1 MGAMATNDGKIL
13 SRDFVLLFAI
23 NLIAVIVQFLFLTT
37 MAQYAIQHFHV
48 DGAVGGITA
57 SIFMIGAVVGRIL
70 SAHYANVFNLRKLCT
85 LSIIGQLVFCVA
97 YFASD
102 IGIAF
107 LIAVRLAHGLTFGVV
122 NTVVPALA
130 VDSLPEDRIGE
141 GTGYFLLSTSLG
153 VGVGPLMSIL
163 TAMGLDYM
171 VLFVLAS
178 VLSAVAVAMSFFVK
192 PSRVERAARA
202 ELEAGKRELPAKQPW
217 GLGSIIDLSTVRI
230 SFFMFL
236 IGFACSSLNSF
247 ASAYAAE
254 LDMAFFA
261 PFIFLVYSIT
271 LIVTRPIAGK
281 LMDRYG
287 ENVVLYPSIISM
299 GVGCALAACAF
310 NPGMLVACGIFMA
323 TGFGI
328 CMSVGQAV
336 AVKNTK
342 SGNTALVIS
351 TFFLLNDI
359 GIGLGPFFLGFI
371 VAGAGYRMMYWQCVV
386 VAVIAVIYYHFSHG
400 RKANG

>member
-1 MGAMATNDGKIL
+1 MTAGDQNIFT
-13 SRDFVLLFAI
+13 RDFVLLFAI
-23 NLIAVIVQFLFLTT
+23 NLIVIIVQFLFLTT

-57 SIFMIGAVVGRIL
+57 SIFMIGAVIGRIL
-70 SAHYANVFNLRKLCT
+70 SAHYANALNLRKLCT
-85 LSIIGQLVFCVA
+85 LSLIGQLVFCCA

-107 LIAVRLAHGLTFGVV
+107 LIGVRLAHGLSFGLA

-130 VDSLPEDRIGE
+130 VDSLPGHRIGE

-163 TAMGLDYM
+163 TAMGLDYT
-171 VLFVLAS
+171 VLFVLAACLS
-178 VLSAVAVAMSFFVK
+178 VVSLGLSLIVRPTKVELAVKEDPEKAKAVH
-192 PSRVERAARA
+192 A
-202 ELEAGKRELPAKQPW
+202 EKKW
-217 GLGSIIDLSTVRI
+217 GVGTVIDLSTVRI

-247 ASAYAAE
+247 ASAYAVE
-254 LDMAFFA
+254 LDMSFFA

-271 LIVTRPIAGK
+271 LVITRPITGK

-287 ENVVLYPSIISM
+287 ENAVLYPSILSM
-299 GVGCALAACAF
+299 GAGCAFAACAS
-310 NPGMLVACGIFMA
+310 NPVMLVSCGIFMA
-323 TGFGI
+323 TGFGV

-336 AVKNTK
+336 AVKKTK
-342 SGNTALVIS
+342 SGNTALAIS
-351 TFFLLNDI
+351 TFFLLCDI

-371 VAGAGYRMMYWQCVV
+371 VEAAGYRAMYWQCVV

-400 RKANG
+400 RKARS